1 MKSLNDILFPD
12 HVCPW
17 WVIYLFDNPF
27 RRIFHQPEKM
37 LAPYIS
43 DKMTVLDIGCG
54 IGYFSIPMGRLVGD
68 KGKVISIDVQKKMLN
83 GVKRRALKAGL
94 EHRIQMHLCESHKL
108 GIKTVGDFILT
119 FWMAHEVT
127 DIENFMAE
135 VFSLLKVGGKYLL
148 VEPLLHV
155 PKQKFSSI
163 SNTAIQAGFKILS
176 HPNIALSRALLF
188 EK

>member
-1 MKSLNDILFPD
+1 MKNLNDILFPN

-17 WVIYLFDNPF
+17 WLIHLFDNSI

-37 LAPYIS
+37 LAPYVS

-54 IGYFSIPMGRLVGD
+54 IGYFSIGLAGLVGNE
-68 KGKVISIDVQKKMLN
+68 GKVISIDVQKKMLN
-83 GVKRRALKAGL
+83 GVKKRALKAGL
-94 EHRIQMHLCESHKL
+94 EHRIQMHLCDSHKL

-119 FWMAHEVT
+119 FWMAHEVP
-127 DIENFMAE
+127 DIEKFMSE

-148 VEPLLHV
+148 VEPILHV
-155 PKQKFSSI
+155 SKQKFSSI
-163 SNTAIQAGFKILS
+163 SNTAIQTGFKIVG

>member
-1 MKSLNDILFPD
+1 MKSLNNILFPN

-17 WVIYLFDNPF
+17 WGIYLLDNPI

-37 LAPYIS
+37 LAPYVS

-54 IGYFSIPMGRLVGD
+54 IGYFSIGLARLVGN
-68 KGKVISIDVQKKMLN
+68 KGKVISIDVQKKMLK
-83 GVKRRALKAGL
+83 GVKKRALKAGL
-94 EHRIQMHLCESHKL
+94 EHRIHTHLCDSHRL

-119 FWMAHEVT
+119 FWMVHEVP
-127 DIENFMAE
+127 DIENFMSE

-148 VEPLLHV
+148 VEPKVHV
-155 PKQKFSSI
+155 SKQKFSSI
-163 SNTAIQAGFKILS
+163 SNTAIQTGFKILS